1 MTPETNTKK
10 RKGLNIYT
18 NTETGTNELEYFILY
33 TMNRYRKF
41 IGSLLT
47 L

>member
-33 TMNRYRKF
+33 TMREKSIHLEISF
-41 IGSLLT
+41 
-47 L
+47 